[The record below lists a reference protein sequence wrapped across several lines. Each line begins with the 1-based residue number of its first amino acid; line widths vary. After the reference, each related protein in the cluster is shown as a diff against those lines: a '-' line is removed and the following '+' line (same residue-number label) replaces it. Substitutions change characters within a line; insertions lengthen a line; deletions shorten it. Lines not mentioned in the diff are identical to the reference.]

1 MKLNVVKIA
10 SIGGAVLSV
19 AATLVSNYS
28 NKKTMDE
35 TIAKEVA
42 KALEN
47 QKNS

>member
-1 MKLNVVKIA
+1 MKINLVKVA
-10 SIGGAVLSV
+10 SIGGAALSI

-28 NKKTMDE
+28 NKKSMDE